1 MENKNKVDF
10 KFAKIYKDNIF
21 KKKRYKLFFGGRGAG
36 RTHSISRYILIRA
49 MKERIRVWCAR
60 EKQNSIAQSVH
71 HIFVELI
78 NLYNLNAYFN
88 ITKDDITCT
97 TTGSYFMFKGF
108 RGDAGQY
115 SAEGLKAYED
125 FDILWIEEASAC
137 QMDSLMVVSKT
148 IRKEG
153 SEIIASFNRV
163 LEEDPIW
170 RFGCYD
176 VGDIYTNKVFEDK
189 DRIVIYANLDDNP
202 FASETLRQDREQDKK
217 RLSIDEWNQV
227 WLGYPDRSAGFKAF
241 ITRDA
246 IYGEK
251 SIPTD
256 EETQMYEVVC
266 GFDPN
271 GGGKDTACAVARQGR
286 KILEIKV
293 IRDVKDP
300 LDLANLFLNFKRK
313 YNATKAYCDKGY
325 GLAVLAI
332 AKQMHESIIPV
343 DFGGRAN
350 DADTYGNKR
359 AEIYGRLRDWLDA
372 GGYLGDP
379 KNIDVIEVKRELQS
393 IEYNLRKSDE
403 GVIYLCSKDD
413 IRKRIG
419 RSPDRA
425 DALALTFSGFKDKI
439 VRNDRGIFID
449 DSDDYKVDNFDN
461 VDTLNLI

>member
-1 MENKNKVDF
+1 MAQQNSVEF
-10 KFAKIYKDNIF
+10 KFPKLYKDNIF

-49 MKERIRVWCAR
+49 MQERIRVWCAR

-202 FASETLRQDREQDKK
+202 FASDTLRQDRETDKK
-217 RLSIDEWNQV
+217 RLSLDEWNQV

-246 IYGEK
+246 IYGER
-251 SIPTD
+251 SIPTE
-256 EETQMYEVVC
+256 EETQMYEVIC

-293 IRDVKDP
+293 YRDVKDP

-332 AKQMHESIIPV
+332 AKQMNESIIPV
-343 DFGGRAN
+343 DFGGRAS

-359 AEIYGRLRDWLDA
+359 AEIYGRLRDWLNE
-372 GGYLGDP
+372 GGYLGDA
-379 KNIDVIEVKRELQS
+379 KNNDVIEVKRELQS
-393 IEYNLRKSDE
+393 VEYNLRKSDE

-425 DALALTFSGFKDKI
+425 DALALTFAGFKDKI
-439 VRNDRGIFID
+439 IRNDRGIEID
-449 DSDDYKVDNFDN
+449 DSGDYKVENFDN
-461 VDTLNLI
+461 VNTLNLI